1 MPLSDVL
8 FQDTAQSHLQRALI
22 SGRMPHAYLFTG
34 PPGVGKEM
42 LATALAQTLLCA
54 NAGLQKKEDEPAGLF
69 GPPPEAE
76 SIPAGIDAC
85 GRCIDCELFTAGN
98 HPDFHRVHRMLAKLH
113 PDAEVRR
120 RKATVI
126 SVDVIRHFL
135 INPIGVRP
143 SRGRAK
149 VFILAEA
156 ERLSDEAQNAM
167 LKTLEE
173 PPGHSYL
180 ILLATSADTLLAT
193 TRSRCQQLALGTL
206 PDEYVFEQLS
216 ARASLP
222 APSAQFLA
230 ALAQGSLGLALRYA
244 ELGMHE
250 HLDSI
255 LAAVTMAPE
264 EPMAASKSLQELAKE
279 IAAKLKKSTDD
290 EDGDTNNARDA
301 QSLIFSMIG
310 TVLRDALRSSVGA
323 APIAVSNAG
332 AIHSPVSG
340 TAGIRNAIRAAGL
353 AEYHVTR
360 NANTGLIFDE
370 LAIALSRR
378 AAAV

>member
-8 FQDTAQSHLQRALI
+8 FQDTAQSNLQRAFK

-42 LATALAQTLLCA
+42 LATGLAQTLLCA
-54 NAGLQKKEDEPAGLF
+54 NAGLQRKEDEPAGLF
-69 GPPPEAE
+69 GSPLEAE
-76 SIPAGIDAC
+76 SVPDRIDAC
-85 GRCIDCELFTAGN
+85 GKCTDCELFIAGN
-98 HPDFHRVHRMLAKLH
+98 HPDFHRLHRMLGKLH
-113 PDAEVRR
+113 PDADVRR
-120 RKATVI
+120 RKATLI

-143 SRGRAK
+143 GRGRAK
-149 VFILAEA
+149 IFIIAEA

-206 PDEYVFEQLS
+206 PDAYVLEQLS
-216 ARASLP
+216 ACASLP
-222 APSAQFLA
+222 SSSAQFLS

-250 HLDSI
+250 HLDTI
-255 LAAVTMAPE
+255 LAAVNTAPE
-264 EPMAASKSLQELAKE
+264 EPMAASKTLQELTKE

-301 QSLIFSMIG
+301 QSLIFAMIG
-310 TVLRDALRSSVGA
+310 TVLRDTLRSSVGA
-323 APIAVSNAG
+323 APIAVSKAP
-332 AIHSPVSG
+332 IHHSPG
-340 TAGIRNAIRAAGL
+340 TGTTGIRNAIRAAGL

-378 AAAV
+378 AATV